1 MRAACPYCGA
11 TANAMRNP
19 FYGTGLAV
27 HEMIVDCRECSRVRL
42 VGERRDP
49 VVKPA
54 APAPIKR
61 RFFGILGPQLR
72 PVQAR

>member
-54 APAPIKR
+54 PPSVSKR
-61 RFFGILGPQLR
+61 RFFGILAPQLR
-72 PVQAR
+72 PANAR